1 MKTTGSQIS
10 SHVQGGIIMENK
22 GGNTAYSVEIGVVA
36 LHFGKLWQEHGS
48 GESGKFDYFW

>member
-22 GGNTAYSVEIGVVA
+22 GGNTAYSVEIVEN
-36 LHFGKLWQEHGS
+36 LITFGDIFGTMKDFE
-48 GESGKFDYFW
+48 EI